1 MGVTGY
7 ENCGGDGCIKVG
19 VRGLIVGEGGFIVG
33 DGVYFGGII
42 RVLVVGL
49 SVIEGFMIGM

>member
-1 MGVTGY
+1 MWW
-7 ENCGGDGCIKVG
+7 GCIKVG